1 MKKLKMGKYLSF
13 MMCIALLSGLLQIN
27 MYGRDIGMLFPA
39 MERSSQGN
47 RYGYINEKGK
57 WIVKPE
63 YERTYPFSDEV
74 GSVVKDNLYG
84 LVNKQGKQILAP
96 TYQSISLFEDGKAVV
111 VAEQGMGIIDTKGK
125 MLTKSFYTYVDNYQ
139 DGAAIIGV
147 GQKDGTMLYGYL
159 NEKSE
164 EMIPPIYK
172 VANAFQDEKALVQGM
187 DEKYHFI
194 DKTGKVL
201 ETVDVP
207 IVYGYSDNRIVFGTS
222 IGGLLGYID
231 DKGQVVIAPMYQ
243 SASPFKE
250 HVAIVNTSTDYKEE
264 EMGLIDEEG
273 TYIYPNTY
281 NDILYLGEER
291 VALGK
296 AISTEEPYIGSMY
309 AIGDIKGNRLTDF
322 IYYGVSAYEGG
333 MASAYDDTN
342 TYFIDLQGNK
352 VSNLP
357 TVAGTG
363 TLVKEDNV
371 IAANVDYETSYFRP
385 EGKVIYETNSLIKL
399 GKDYSI
405 QIQKE
410 KPNRNYLAYIPQIQG
425 MKKREA
431 QKKMNEQLNA
441 WSQSELIHAKEVADS
456 TYYSDF
462 EVTYY
467 KENLLVLK
475 ILSSTY
481 PFGAAHPMPTI
492 KTPVIN
498 LATGEIYKLEDLF
511 NTQKDWKGE
520 LNTLLQEM
528 AKKEPIS
535 DTLFSD
541 TNVEIG
547 ENQPFY
553 VDNEALYIYYPPY
566 EIGPYSSGIIT
577 FRIPFTEINSIVNQE
592 GSLWQAIQE

>member
-1 MKKLKMGKYLSF
+1 MKKLKMSKYLSF

-63 YERTYPFSDEV
+63 YERAYPFSDEI
-74 GSVVKDNLYG
+74 GIIVKDDLYG
-84 LVNKQGKQILAP
+84 LVNRQGKQILAL
-96 TYQSISLFEDGKAVV
+96 TYQSIAPFEDERAVV
-111 VAEQGMGIIDTKGK
+111 VTDQGMGIIDTQGK
-125 MLTKSFYTYVDNYQ
+125 LLTKSFYAYVDNYQ

-147 GQKDGTMLYGYL
+147 GQKDGTMRYGYL
-159 NEKSE
+159 NEKGE
-164 EMIPPIYK
+164 EMIAPIYK
-172 VANAFQDEKALVQGM
+172 VANAFQDEKALVQGT
-187 DEKYHFI
+187 DEKYHLI
-194 DKTGKVL
+194 DKIGKIL
-201 ETVDVP
+201 ETFDAA
-207 IVYGYSDNRIVFGTS
+207 IAYGYNDNRIVFGTS
-222 IGGLLGYID
+222 IGGLLGYMD
-231 DKGQVVIAPMYQ
+231 DKGQVVIPPMYQ

-264 EMGLIDEEG
+264 MGLIDEQG
-273 TYIYPNTY
+273 KYIYPNTY
-281 NDILYLGEER
+281 NDILYLGEGR

-296 AISTEEPYIGSMY
+296 AINTEKPYIGSLY
-309 AIGDIKGNRLTDF
+309 AIGDTKGNSLTDF
-322 IYYGVSAYEGG
+322 IYYGVSEYEDG

-352 VSNLP
+352 VSSLP

-371 IAANVDYETSYFRP
+371 IEADTDYQTSYLTP
-385 EGKVIYETNSLIKL
+385 EGKVIYETNNLIKL
-399 GKDYSI
+399 GKNYAI
-405 QIQKE
+405 QVKKE
-410 KPNRNYLAYIPQIQG
+410 KTNRNYLAYVPQIQG
-425 MKKREA
+425 MKNQEA
-431 QKKMNEQLNA
+431 QEKVNKQLNT
-441 WSQSELIHAKEVADS
+441 WSQSELIDAKEVADS

-467 KENLLVLK
+467 KKNLLVLK
-475 ILSSTY
+475 MLSATY
-481 PFGAAHPMPTI
+481 PFGAAHPMPTL

-498 LATGEIYKLEDLF
+498 LVTGEIYKLEDLF

-520 LNTLLQEM
+520 LNPLLQEM

-535 DTLFSD
+535 DTLFPD
-541 TNVEIG
+541 AKVEIG

-566 EIGPYSSGIIT
+566 EIGPYSSGVIT
-577 FRIPFTEINSIVNQE
+577 FRIPFAAINSIVNQE